1 MCTLDFMDYWLK
13 TIYAHTS
20 DNTNCSVHN
29 TRLSP
34 PVFIVGT
41 HRNSLASD
49 PEIQEMLVWHTFYSG
64 EGDGGWLSG
73 QGHWSLTT
81 SLRSQMWAYPLIPS
95 PVLWFPYTY
104 QWLGFTDW
112 FVITVMFLLIWDS
125 VGLMINYN
133 WKLIDLRYP
142 HSLFIQLIVNAHN
155 QLITPKKSGNFPLFI

>member
-20 DNTNCSVHN
+20 DNTNGSVHN

-49 PEIQEMLVWHTFYSG
+49 PEIQEMLVWHPFYLV
-64 EGDGGWLSG
+64 GGGGLTEWSR
-73 QGHWSLTT
+73 SLTFDYKVKIT
-81 SLRSQMWAYPLIPS
+81 DVGLPPDIHLKCYGFHTPTNGRS
-95 PVLWFPYTY
+95 
-104 QWLGFTDW
+104 FTDW
-112 FVITVMFLLIWDS
+112 FVITVIFLFIWDS
-125 VGLMINYN
+125 VGLMINYH

-142 HSLFIQLIVNAHN
+142 
-155 QLITPKKSGNFPLFI
+155 

>member
-1 MCTLDFMDYWLK
+1 MTYILF
-13 TIYAHTS
+13 
-20 DNTNCSVHN
+20 
-29 TRLSP
+29 R
-34 PVFIVGT
+34 G
-41 HRNSLASD
+41 
-49 PEIQEMLVWHTFYSG
+49 G
-64 EGDGGWLSG
+64 GGGWLSG

-155 QLITPKKSGNFPLFI
+155 QLITPKKIRKFSTFYLESNVVLHPLYWDLFIIVIIV